1 MFTHTAVKEIA
12 RVALSRGVGA
22 RGLRSV
28 VEEVMEGVLDDP
40 EAEDRAAE
48 DILRVAESV
57 PGKDLAY
64 GVCSIRG
71 EHDMNHMHHEHGS
84 NADRAIT
91 VGRTSQ

>member
-48 DILRVAESV
+48 DILRRR
-57 PGKDLAY
+57 LATLADQHVTN
-64 GVCSIRG
+64 GAVVVLDAGDGAIRT
-71 EHDMNHMHHEHGS
+71 M
-84 NADRAIT
+84 
-91 VGRTSQ
+91 VGLSLIHI